1 MPPSAAFNH
10 YRRTATYARRN
21 AQRFRRLC
29 VLVAATGL
37 LLLALVCLSIPT

>member
-1 MPPSAAFNH
+1 MPPSASFIR

-37 LLLALVCLSIPT
+37 LLLTLVCLSVPT